1 MALKDWGPL
10 TSAKKQSE
18 IAAAFAAVKDSCTL
32 DSLDQVKQKVFDW
45 LKQKYKLN
53 QAKFST
59 WQRFWSQANY
69 EKHVIY
75 LQSLVDAEIEARA
88 VTVSTAGGGS
98 SKSSGSKSGAGNSG
112 NGYDSGSDVAGSG
125 IPTWLIVAVVG
136 VVVVLLIKKF
146 RKK

>member
-10 TSAKKQSE
+10 TAAKKQSE
-18 IAAAFAAVKDSCTL
+18 IAAAFSAVKDNCAL
-32 DSLDQVKQKVFDW
+32 DSIDQVKQKVFDW

-59 WQRFWSQANY
+59 WQRFWGQANY

-88 VTVSTAGGGS
+88 VTVSSTGSSSKSGS
-98 SKSSGSKSGAGNSG
+98 SKSGTG
-112 NGYDSGSDVAGSG
+112 NGYGDGTDVAAGG

-136 VVVVLLIKKF
+136 VVAVLLIKKF

>member
-18 IAAAFAAVKDSCTL
+18 IATAFSAVKDSCTL
-32 DSLDQVKQKVFDW
+32 ESIDQVKQKVYDW

-53 QAKFST
+53 QAKFSN
-59 WQRFWSQANY
+59 WERFWSQANY

-88 VTVSTAGGGS
+88 VTVSSTGGGS
-98 SKSSGSKSGAGNSG
+98 SSGGSKSGAGNSG
-112 NGYDSGSDVAGSG
+112 NGYSEGSAVASGG